1 MRRLTPA
8 LVIAAALS
16 LVPQGPSLA
25 QAEEALSL
33 VKQAAKVYARDVRG
47 VIGFR
52 ALTDSQISAPMLNQ
66 TIRSEAFMVLK
77 DGIPVKMVMERL
89 VTNGKEASR
98 EQVQKQEAQTNATFK
113 EGKGFFKAPYDARYL
128 ESYRFELEDCADC
141 APGFTA
147 IRFSS
152 SVKDDQHGEGVM
164 ILDDA
169 QRVREVR
176 YTPNAYPPN
185 VTQGKLLLKRD
196 EVGKGMFGVS
206 HLNMEYQGAMGPLK
220 GSFVMDQR
228 NEGFRRYSSLE
239 EALAQVQSQA
249 SKP

>member
-1 MRRLTPA
+1 MRRLSTA
-8 LVIAAALS
+8 LAIAAAMG
-16 LVPQGPSLA
+16 LVPQEPSRA

-52 ALTDSQISAPMLNQ
+52 AVTDSQISAPMLNQ
-66 TIRSEAFMVLK
+66 TIRSEALMVLK
-77 DGIPVKMVMERL
+77 DGIPVKIVMERL

-141 APGFTA
+141 APGSTA

-152 SVKDDQHGEGVM
+152 TVKDDQHGKGVM
-164 ILDDA
+164 ILDEA
-169 QRVREVR
+169 KRIREVR

-185 VTQGKLLLKRD
+185 VTQGKLALKRD
-196 EVGKGMFGVS
+196 EVGKGMFGIRTLSVD
-206 HLNMEYQGAMGPLK
+206 YQGAMGPLK
-220 GSFVMDQR
+220 GSFVMEQR
-228 NEGFRRYSSLE
+228 NEGFRRYASLE
-239 EALAQVQSQA
+239 EALAQAESQA